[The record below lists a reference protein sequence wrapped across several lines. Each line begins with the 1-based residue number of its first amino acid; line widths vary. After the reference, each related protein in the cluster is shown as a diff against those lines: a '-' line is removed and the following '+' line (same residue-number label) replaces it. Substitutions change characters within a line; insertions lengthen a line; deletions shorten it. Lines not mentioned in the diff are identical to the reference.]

1 MIPPNTQTPHRCT
14 QLCYKVI
21 KIYCTII
28 IKHLKKKNFSF
39 TLSLKIQTH
48 SGIFMRPW
56 YFITYCHFILSLHVV
71 EFGLYYLTLLWP
83 RQLIDSLC
91 STEDSTCIF
100 NVLIKI
106 TCTVCVMSADCEI
119 HVLYVHVHEVLFN
132 TCVYKY
138 FEIRIKR
145 ISP

>member
-28 IKHLKKKNFSF
+28 IKHLKKRTFPSLYPWKSKLIPEYLWNRDI
-39 TLSLKIQTH
+39 LSL
-48 SGIFMRPW
+48 
-56 YFITYCHFILSLHVV
+56 FILSLHVV
-71 EFGLYYLTLLWP
+71 VFGLYYLTLLWP
-83 RQLIDSLC
+83 SQLIDSLC